1 MDNRYVKLF
10 KNFKN
15 DSTKVIYNIYNVND
29 FLNDGSLTRLL
40 NLDTDFK
47 SKDINLYKI
56 NDLEL
61 PLIDLTFYGIT
72 QKMWSNLIKYK
83 KNGFKS
89 MSNTEVNEVKKLIT
103 RVGSNDKYWEEISEY
118 NKIKE
123 RQNIIDNFKS
133 FVFPYRE
140 EQDYFNFAKVWVT
153 RNLRLASSN
162 ANDLKYRL
170 TIGDNQCI
178 ACLLYTD
185 ENEIEIRVNKARE
198 YLKNELES
206 NGFKFSEDIF
216 DGLTSFYDLRKK

>member
-1 MDNRYVKLF
+1 MDNRYVKLL
-10 KNFKN
+10 KNCYN
-15 DSTKVIYNIYNVND
+15 DSKEVVYNIYNVND

-47 SKDINLYKI
+47 SKDINLVKI

-89 MSNTEVNEVKKLIT
+89 MSNIEVDEVKKLIT

-123 RQNIIDNFKS
+123 RQDIIDDFKS
-133 FVFPYRE
+133 LVFPYTE
-140 EQDYFNFAKVWVT
+140 EKDYFNFAKEWSTRHIRWV
-153 RNLRLASSN
+153 SN
-162 ANDLKYRL
+162 TDNNFKYRRAL
-170 TIGDNQCI
+170 GDNQCI

-185 ENEIEIRVNKARE
+185 ENEIEERVNKARD
-198 YLKNELES
+198 YLKNKLES
-206 NGFKFSEDIF
+206 KSFKFSEDIF
-216 DGLTSFYDLRKK
+216 DEIKSFYDLRKK

>member
-1 MDNRYVKLF
+1 MDNRYVKLL
-10 KNFKN
+10 KNCYN
-15 DSTKVIYNIYNVND
+15 DSKEVVYNIYNVND

-216 DGLTSFYDLRKK
+216 DGLTSFYDL